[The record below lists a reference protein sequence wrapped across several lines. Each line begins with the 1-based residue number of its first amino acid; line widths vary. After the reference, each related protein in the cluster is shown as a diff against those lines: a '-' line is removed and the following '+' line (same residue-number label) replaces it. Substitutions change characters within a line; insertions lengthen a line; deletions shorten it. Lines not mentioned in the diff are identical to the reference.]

1 MAFLAFNEPGMAG
14 VARAS
19 IAGTAPVQRLAAATA
34 TLTPVLSD
42 LERSVIAIARRDRVS
57 SLRTP
62 GRLSRWL
69 GVLFGLRT
77 SPRLADSRLEALRR
91 IAVLSWRHG
100 YTVPAAEVRAFLAA
114 GYSSADYELVVDTI
128 DAARIGHA
136 GRFA

>member
-19 IAGTAPVQRLAAATA
+19 VAGTAPVQRPAAGDVAPA
-34 TLTPVLSD
+34 PVLTD

-77 SPRLADSRLEALRR
+77 SPRLADDRLEALRR

-128 DAARIGHA
+128 DAARIGRA

>member
-14 VARAS
+14 VARANV
-19 IAGTAPVQRLAAATA
+19 AGTAPVQRPAAATA
-34 TLTPVLSD
+34 TLAPVLSD